1 MPSESSQQQNVHIKF
16 LDPPASPPP
25 NDITSGTT
33 HLHTTPVQYT
43 SPAADTLY
51 PESSGPPQGMP
62 ISVHISRGIPSELKA
77 DTDMDA
83 GLQQA
88 DQPVEVDTKEEEECT
103 DQDDQDMPPLED
115 ESMKDEPQT
124 KNFPPDPWND
134 SAFTLQDRL
143 NQVRWESLEPEPNFE
158 LYGYNRSDEQR
169 QEILLEMGRIHRCV
183 DQVKKMSQSIG
194 ESQENLKDFMI
205 QKATIK
211 LQVNQISR
219 DVQGITQS
227 IDTVSESQDNMK
239 NIIKDLYDII
249 NEMNNPNR
257 GDSTEFEL
265 MRKINDISNRMTQ
278 VNIGQESIKEV
289 MTELKSTLERK
300 PENNKRGY
308 YQTTDCDQPHYE
320 DKVKQPRL
328 SSDLKFAYF
337 DRQYGQI
344 LEVPTNREVR
354 RGLREKFL
362 ELHEAAQKWEILNYH
377 LKVICTDNQEH
388 IFPLVFETDA
398 YLMREE
404 VYLTISTVNK
414 LFRHFGF
421 ITKQSPDYNSFQGF
435 ISTIFRGLVERKI
448 TPAMVY
454 HWLIHQM
461 YWSLCQYDS
470 NKEMDVLTDVILLYR
485 EYTPDAKQP
494 HEEDPR
500 LYHHIPELYKRDTS
514 YLNQLEMKC
523 SDITTRYCFCLY
535 HTDYPMK
542 FGEAH
547 KYMSFRRYKVLQE
560 ENVPADEEVTQAKL
574 HEGFINST
582 IMRILHEVHGFV
594 TPYSPDTIL

>member
-1 MPSESSQQQNVHIKF
+1 MADSLRDSGLDLIREYIPGSPVYTPEDEPSQYNIPYVPPSPVYPTPVYNPPSAIITAPELDLIDMKKEQNIHIKFLDPPASPTPSDMRSGSSQQQNVHIKF

-25 NDITSGTT
+25 SDIASGTS
-33 HLHTTPVQYT
+33 HLQTTSMHHTST
-43 SPAADTLY
+43 AANTLH

-62 ISVHISRGIPSELKA
+62 IPVHISKGIPQRLMS

-83 GLQQA
+83 GLQQT
-88 DQPVEVDTKEEEECT
+88 DQPIEVNTKEEGECT
-103 DQDDQDMPPLED
+103 DQDDQDMLPLED
-115 ESMKDEPQT
+115 ESTDETQT
-124 KNFPPDPWND
+124 KTFPPDPWND

-143 NQVRWESLEPEPNFE
+143 DQVRWQSVEPEPNFE
-158 LYGYNRSDEQR
+158 LYGYNRGDEQR

-183 DQVKKMSQSIG
+183 DQMKKMLQSIG

-227 IDTVSESQDNMK
+227 INTLSESQDSMK
-239 NIIKDLYDII
+239 NILKDRYDII

-257 GDSTEFEL
+257 GDSTDFEL
-265 MRKINDISNRMTQ
+265 MQKINDISNRMTQ
-278 VNIGQESIKEV
+278 VNIGQESVKEV

-300 PENNKRGY
+300 PEKNKRGY

-328 SSDLKFAYF
+328 SSDLNFAYF

-354 RGLREKFL
+354 RGLKEKFL

-388 IFPLVFETDA
+388 ISPPVLETDA

-404 VYLTISTVNK
+404 AYLVISTVNK
-414 LFRHFGF
+414 LFRRFGF

-435 ISTIFRGLVERKI
+435 ISTMFRGLVERKI

-454 HWLIHQM
+454 HWLTHQM
-461 YWSLCQYDS
+461 Y
-470 NKEMDVLTDVILLYR
+470 
-485 EYTPDAKQP
+485 
-494 HEEDPR
+494 
-500 LYHHIPELYKRDTS
+500 
-514 YLNQLEMKC
+514 
-523 SDITTRYCFCLY
+523 
-535 HTDYPMK
+535 
-542 FGEAH
+542 
-547 KYMSFRRYKVLQE
+547 
-560 ENVPADEEVTQAKL
+560 
-574 HEGFINST
+574 
-582 IMRILHEVHGFV
+582 
-594 TPYSPDTIL
+594 